1 MLAKASWKQ
10 LDTGDT
16 CVFIDKI
23 VDKISKIIIKSKYNT
38 LEKI

>member
-10 LDTGDT
+10 LATGDT
-16 CVFIDKI
+16 CVFIAKI

>member
-10 LDTGDT
+10 LATGDA

-23 VDKISKIIIKSKYNT
+23 VDKISKIIIKLKYNT